1 MGPVGGTQGGP
12 GACWSPGGAYQRQ
25 GAPSDTGAG
34 HVPYMTHPSAPGQ
47 VGGGTEEP
55 GTLSKGSTSGA
66 VGSRLLW
73 ASESLALSRSLSRRG
88 VGQAWAARAHPSRVP
103 RVLPDPDFRPQPPQE
118 DVVCCGSCQD
128 LAAGAGWGG
137 GGTWGQL
144 GSLSSGKTP
153 FFPLNLGP
161 SLGETTT
168 SEPWAVAAGRE
179 ELHPGP
185 WGGTQLQRCKGPRS
199 KARVGQAPQW
209 PGSGGG
215 GAGLDQGLL
224 GTPYTLCD
232 MLGYPHPITSQ
243 GLAHLQGQGCACKC
257 V

>member
-1 MGPVGGTQGGP
+1 MGPVGWTQGGP

-137 GGTWGQL
+137 GGTRAPPPQA
-144 GSLSSGKTP
+144 P
-153 FFPLNLGP
+153 GP
-161 SLGETTT
+161 S
-168 SEPWAVAAGRE
+168 PQ
-179 ELHPGP
+179 
-185 WGGTQLQRCKGPRS
+185 GG
-199 KARVGQAPQW
+199 
-209 PGSGGG
+209 GGG
-215 GAGLDQGLL
+215 GAGG
-224 GTPYTLCD
+224 GEGRAGGGGGGGGGAP
-232 MLGYPHPITSQ
+232 GGSWGH
-243 GLAHLQGQGCACKC
+243 
-257 V
+257 